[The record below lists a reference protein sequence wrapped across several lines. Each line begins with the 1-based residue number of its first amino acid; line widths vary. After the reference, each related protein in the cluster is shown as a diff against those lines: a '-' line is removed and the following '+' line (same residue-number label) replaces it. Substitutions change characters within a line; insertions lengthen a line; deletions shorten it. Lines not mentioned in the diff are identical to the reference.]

1 MDIELADLYAN
12 QQNVLIEVFRRIL
25 MKKTKHIYIIVI
37 LIFIIFI
44 SRYKFRNIEGEEIG
58 QTAKKENDSAVLNLE
73 VGLNAMPISE
83 MEKKEHEEVNKLT
96 GQLEAFFKTSLQP
109 NETPICFY
117 EGMNQFAVYK
127 KTLEKD
133 IIFVDVVF
141 VEKETNRIFTWNG
154 DEMIPLGSLE
164 DGKVSFP
171 EIQDFS
177 NKSYIPAK
185 KMTGDELLV
194 NVMSKLEQNGL
205 NHLNLIYDGTIK
217 FLNRNY
223 DMISSFESFEDHIIR
238 NQGYYIDSTNGDIY
252 CVAEDAESL
261 RTELFY
267 IDNLYLEKLPDFS

>member
-1 MDIELADLYAN
+1 MADLYAN

-73 VGLNAMPISE
+73 VGLNTMPISE

-109 NETPICFY
+109 NETPICFN

-223 DMISSFESFEDHIIR
+223 DMISSFEFFEDHIIR

>member
-1 MDIELADLYAN
+1 
-12 QQNVLIEVFRRIL
+12 
-25 MKKTKHIYIIVI
+25 MKKIKCVYIIVI
-37 LIFIIFI
+37 LIFIIII

-58 QTAKKENDSAVLNLE
+58 QTAKKENDSALQNFE

-83 MEKKEHEEVNKLT
+83 MEKEEHEEVNKLT
-96 GQLEAFFKTSLQP
+96 GQLETFFKTSLQP

-117 EGMNQFAVYK
+117 EGMNKFVVYK

-141 VEKETNRIFTWNG
+141 VEKETNRIFTWNE
-154 DEMIPLGSLE
+154 DEMIPIGSLE
-164 DGKVSFP
+164 DGKVNFP
-171 EIQDFS
+171 EMQDFS
-177 NKSYIPAK
+177 NKSYIPLK
-185 KMTGDELLV
+185 KITGDELLV

-223 DMISSFESFEDHIIR
+223 YRVSSFESFEDHIIR
-238 NQGYYIDSTNGDIY
+238 NQRYYIDSTNGDIY
-252 CVAEDAESL
+252 CVAENADSL
-261 RTELFY
+261 RTELYY